1 LKFEAE
7 AIAFIDS
14 IGKPPAGRI
23 GVAALSA
30 LALLATLGASLPL
43 SPNNG
48 GGFWAVLGMT
58 VFSCALIWSTLL
70 AVMASTDT
78 PHKGLGYAAT
88 TSFVLGVLAALVGA
102 LLIAL
107 AVALLYF
114 GFKVIRF
121 FMENDEQR
129 EEREAREAQE
139 RARKAQQEREEALAR
154 QQREEDMVRPFGP
167 GMHCRNCG
175 HVVSKQARLCPEC
188 GGNPQEEARMFAS
201 NTTECLN
208 CGHEVSKE
216 AKRCPECGGHP
227 REEARLFAGNLMECR
242 NCGHEVSKEAT
253 LCPECGGDPREE
265 ARMFASNTMD
275 CLNCGHEVSKEASRC
290 PECGGNPKD
299 RARDFSSPTMACHAC
314 GHEVNK
320 DALRCPK
327 CDAPVEVGTFD

>member
-1 LKFEAE
+1 VKYEVE

-23 GVAALSA
+23 GVAVLSA
-30 LALLATLGASLPL
+30 LALVATLRLGLPL
-43 SPNNG
+43 SQTG
-48 GGFWAVLGMT
+48 GALWTILGIA

-70 AVMASTDT
+70 AVMASSAT
-78 PHKGLGYAAT
+78 PQRGLGYAAT
-88 TSFVLGVLAALVGA
+88 TAFVLGALAALVGA

-107 AVALLYF
+107 AVLLLYV

-129 EEREAREAQE
+129 EARAAHEAEERALKAEREQEA
-139 RARKAQQEREEALAR
+139 ALAR

-167 GMHCRNCG
+167 GMYCRNCG

-188 GGNPQEEARMFAS
+188 GGNPQEEARLFAH
-201 NTTECLN
+201 NTMGCRN

-216 AKRCPECGGHP
+216 ATRCPECGGNP
-227 REEARLFAGNLMECR
+227 QEEARLFARNTTECR

-253 LCPECGGDPREE
+253 
-265 ARMFASNTMD
+265 
-275 CLNCGHEVSKEASRC
+275 HC
-290 PECGGNPKD
+290 PECGGNPKE
-299 RARDFSSPTMACHAC
+299 RARDFSSPTKACHAC
-314 GHEVNK
+314 GHDVNK

-327 CDAPVEVGTFD
+327 CDAPVETGIFD